1 MQRKLVGD
9 LDHLFKL
16 AVMRSHPMYCPLTDQ
31 MKEVRCVVRIFSSL
45 TVYYI
50 INYIFMVLLKDTTVG
65 HRPFSSGLF
74 PYCF

>member
-1 MQRKLVGD
+1 
-9 LDHLFKL
+9 
-16 AVMRSHPMYCPLTDQ
+16 MYCPLTDQ

-65 HRPFSSGLF
+65 HRPYSSGLF
-74 PYCF
+74 PYSF